1 MVLKQEMPTLTKPEE
16 HNRKR
21 PVIFMENVSKIYPN
35 GKTAVQNVSL
45 EIEEGEFISFV
56 GPSGCGKSTIFNM
69 ISGIIE
75 HSVGKLEIL
84 GTTPTLAR
92 QQSTDV
98 SFVFQEPTLL
108 PWRSVLDNVM
118 LPLEFRHV
126 TKQEKLEKAHHVLK
140 MVGLSEYTK
149 ALPRELSGGM
159 KMRVSIAR
167 ALVSKPKLLL
177 MDEPFGALDEITR
190 QNLQSELLRIWETEK
205 MTVLFIT
212 HNVFEA
218 VYLSTKI
225 AVMTPSPGKVESV
238 VEVPLPF
245 PRNEDFRT
253 SHQFSDIAAK
263 VSQDL
268 KF

>member
-1 MVLKQEMPTLTKPEE
+1 MK
-16 HNRKR
+16 
-21 PVIFMENVSKIYPN
+21 NVSKVYPN

-45 EIEEGEFISFV
+45 DINQGEFISFV

-69 ISGIIE
+69 ISGIIN
-75 HSVGKLEIL
+75 HSAGELEIL
-84 GTTPTLAR
+84 GTTPTLAQ

-108 PWRSVLDNVM
+108 PWRSVLDNVI
-118 LPLEFRHV
+118 LPLEFRHF
-126 TKQEKLEKAHHVLK
+126 TKQEKIKKAHYVLD
-140 MVGLSEYTK
+140 MVGLSDYTK

-167 ALVSKPKLLL
+167 ALVAKPKLLL

-190 QNLQSELLRIWETEK
+190 QNLQSELLRIWEAEK

-225 AVMTPSPGKVESV
+225 AVMTPSPGKIESI
-238 VEVPLPF
+238 VEVPLSF
-245 PRNEDFRT
+245 PRQEDFRT
-253 SHQFSDIAAK
+253 SYEFSDIAAK

>member
-1 MVLKQEMPTLTKPEE
+1 
-16 HNRKR
+16 
-21 PVIFMENVSKIYPN
+21 
-35 GKTAVQNVSL
+35 
-45 EIEEGEFISFV
+45 
-56 GPSGCGKSTIFNM
+56 
-69 ISGIIE
+69 
-75 HSVGKLEIL
+75 
-84 GTTPTLAR
+84 
-92 QQSTDV
+92 
-98 SFVFQEPTLL
+98 
-108 PWRSVLDNVM
+108 
-118 LPLEFRHV
+118 
-126 TKQEKLEKAHHVLK
+126 

-190 QNLQSELLRIWETEK
+190 QNLQSELLRIWEKEK

-225 AVMTPSPGKVESV
+225 AVMTPSPGKVESI

-253 SHQFSDIAAK
+253 SHEFSDIAAK

>member
-1 MVLKQEMPTLTKPEE
+1 MPTITTEQHQATKQ
-16 HNRKR
+16 
-21 PVIFMENVSKIYPN
+21 PVVYMDKVSKVYPN
-35 GKTAVQNVSL
+35 GKTAVQNVNL
-45 EIEEGEFISFV
+45 DIQEGEFISFV

-69 ISGIIE
+69 ISGIID
-75 HSVGKLEIL
+75 HSEGSLEIL
-84 GTTPTLAR
+84 GTTPALA
-92 QQSTDV
+92 QQRSTDV

-108 PWRSVLDNVM
+108 PWRTVLDNVM
-118 LPLEFRHV
+118 LPLEFRSFS
-126 TKQEKLEKAHHVLK
+126 KKEKLEKSYHVLE
-140 MVGLSEYTK
+140 MVGLKDYTK

-159 KMRVSIAR
+159 RMRVSIAR
-167 ALVSKPKLLL
+167 ALVAKPKLLL

-190 QNLQSELLRIWETEK
+190 QNLQSELLRIWENEK

-225 AVMTPSPGKVESV
+225 AVMTPSPGKIESF
-238 VEVPLPF
+238 VEVPLPY
-245 PRNEDFRT
+245 PRGEDLRT
-253 SHQFSDIAAK
+253 THQFSDIAAK

>member
-1 MVLKQEMPTLTKPEE
+1 MSQNISILSEEKQQVLE
-16 HNRKR
+16 H
-21 PVIFMENVSKIYPN
+21 PVVNMDNVSKVYPN
-35 GKTAVQNVSL
+35 GKIAVQNVSL
-45 EIEEGEFISFV
+45 DIHQGEFISFV

-69 ISGIIE
+69 ISGIID
-75 HSVGKLEIL
+75 HSTGNLEIL
-84 GTTPTLAR
+84 GTTPRLAQ

-118 LPLEFRHV
+118 LPLEFRNF
-126 TKQEKLEKAHHVLK
+126 TKKEKNEKARHILD
-140 MVGLSEYTK
+140 MVGLSDYTK

-167 ALVSKPKLLL
+167 ALVAKPKLLL

-225 AVMTPSPGKVESV
+225 AVMTPSPGKIESI

-245 PRNEDFRT
+245 PRKEDFRT
-253 SHQFSDIAAK
+253 SHDFSDIAAK
-263 VSQDL
+263 VSRDL